1 MMLFETQAPDAP
13 RPAGPHDGAALAP
26 HQAPLD
32 DALHLLQ
39 ADPGHSLADPG
50 LARLTQVGLDR
61 LFVAARRQ
69 ADRSHQ
75 GILLLL
81 DLLPLAQRADPAA
94 ASRLVAGTAR
104 QFKGPG
110 KLTPVDAK
118 LRLDLEA
125 LIRGAVG
132 SGLVFLC
139 NPNNPTSS
147 VHTMSDIEQAVR
159 IIKQRSPET
168 GILIDEAYLEYAT
181 LPGSGNAT
189 RSR

>member
-1 MMLFETQAPDAP
+1 MMLFETRAPDAP

-26 HQAPLD
+26 LHAPLD

-50 LARLTQVGLDR
+50 LARLTQAGLDR

-94 ASRLVAGTAR
+94 ASRLVAGMAR
-104 QFKGPG
+104 Q
-110 KLTPVDAK
+110 
-118 LRLDLEA
+118 LRHHLEDQQRWQA
-125 LIRGAVG
+125 LADNAAYYRDNRQVA
-132 SGLVFLC
+132 
-139 NPNNPTSS
+139 
-147 VHTMSDIEQAVR
+147 ER
-159 IIKQRSPET
+159 IAARLLQE
-168 GILIDEAYLEYAT
+168 
-181 LPGSGNAT
+181 
-189 RSR
+189 